1 MSRSIDERAVIME
14 FDNDQFEKGIAQSRK
29 SLEEFEKKLQ
39 LEGASKAINN
49 INKQFKNI
57 DFSLIQNSLESIAD
71 RFSGFGIVGMTV
83 IQNLTNA
90 VVDFTKG
97 ALTNLY
103 NKINEAGKRR
113 AINIEQSHF
122 LLQGILKDEE
132 QVQDA
137 MKRADDSVTGTA
149 YAYDAATKAA
159 ATFVASGARG
169 EELSK
174 YLNVVADLTAT
185 VSGNYEDISD
195 IIQKIVGAHKLY
207 KNEMDQITHRGFT
220 LDEYIADYFTAVN
233 NGLDNVPEKVKENMK
248 ALDFLGKG
256 IITRN
261 DLYENNKLV
270 TLWSETVMAAIDHT
284 IGGTAQRANETFTGA
299 IENIG
304 AAWARIGALFW
315 SPLVAQNSEL
325 IKFINA
331 LRVNINAVKEGLR
344 PFAESITNIILK
356 ISEGAKAIGIFKTN
370 EKGIE
375 AASGSALH
383 LTELFEA
390 MFKIVKPLFDVFEAW
405 LPIQSRI
412 FGGPLIDRLNRIID
426 AFSTWVEDG
435 TGAYKVTSNLRYK
448 LDLLAQSLNKA
459 LKPLKD
465 FWDMVRYAFYTVFD
479 LGDTTD
485 GIEGFVDTLTD
496 LFKRID
502 AAYDRWD
509 FRNSIANSFITIF
522 ETLKTVGESVW
533 KIITAIG
540 EAFADVFIVD
550 SVNDPK
556 DFFEWFADI
565 LKKLSKYI
573 TIDDE
578 AFNSLKETFK
588 NIFTVGKE
596 VFKIFGQIL
605 SVVIEF
611 LPNLMPFI
619 TKLLEATSGVIGW
632 AAENINA
639 KEAGEMLAAVLEFL
653 KGVVENVVENVQ
665 NAITEFNN
673 WLGPIKDAVE
683 QSGILESINEL
694 LATSFEKIKEA
705 IEGLPE
711 KIQEF
716 CDTVGINTPS
726 FEDFVSFLNSA
737 KDGID
742 GLKTSIQNF
751 KIGEGFSNFISG
763 LFGGKEES
771 NKIGGAASIGL
782 GQRMKLQID
791 NVGAIKKSIDD
802 AGGNK
807 TFESVKDTI
816 LKFLIPLL
824 NAAPKL
830 AIAIMGLVAL
840 KTALDILKEVR
851 RFKEP
856 LADVRD
862 AWASVGKS
870 FSNFIDK
877 SALTAFIA
885 TIALL
890 VGAVATL
897 LVIIN
902 QITKSGNATQTFV
915 AFGIIMALLTG
926 LIVAMS
932 LTINRITHELHG
944 AKSDGLKEVYKVMLS
959 IAVIFAAISVVM
971 LAIGKAMILMA
982 TAMNIAGGP
991 LNFIV
996 IAVALAAYMV
1006 LLYAI
1011 MQLLTKDPQERIK
1024 GGKGGKASNP
1034 SLQPEKNKEAMKRYL
1049 GIAAILAGCAVAFVA
1064 IGKAMLLMASAM
1076 AIEPSVWWKS
1086 LIFFAAFG
1094 GFVIG
1099 LMFLANKTNG
1109 VDYKALLGIAAVVGA
1124 VSVVMIA
1131 FAASIDMIIVAIAK
1145 IAGLAAMGADLKTSF
1160 YLFIGIAGVMIAAIA
1175 ILALIMTAMSE
1186 VTKGN
1191 FDYKTIIAVS
1201 VGMVAFATA
1210 IDILMIAF
1218 APLVAILSSPAATA
1232 AWASLG
1238 MLAAMMGVMVVAI
1251 GVLTAIASWAPGGTV
1266 AMIVVSAAMI
1276 TFATSML
1283 ILAEAM
1289 RVSVGTL
1296 SEFLLLLDAF
1306 GDSEGVEKFSNGIKN
1321 FFDGLATGFKEA
1333 LPSIQSFLAQLFTG
1347 DIIGMIFDYLIQAFE
1362 SKISKIADSF
1372 GRIVDKIHEVL
1383 LEKSD
1388 KILEIR
1394 DMLYSILFGNDDSS
1408 SGFAGGGG
1416 MFSGYMGGLE
1426 KDTNKTKGLLGGL
1439 AEFLKRIFV
1448 DTLPGLIVGFFTNIG
1463 KLLVDNG
1470 DSIKSFWIGA
1480 IEGLRDI
1487 LVAFF
1492 KMIGDVIMASADSII
1507 TPFYYILGALIA
1519 GASNFLVE
1527 HHEDILT
1534 ILGAPFTWLGELLMR
1549 HHQDIVDFMIAPF
1562 AWITDAVIQG
1572 HDTIMAGLGAITATA
1587 LEWLGILFHELKGW
1601 WEKHWEPDVQPFL
1614 YQSFMDTLALAL
1626 KALEDSTVSIT
1637 ATAVA
1642 LGLDII
1648 AGIIGGLANGI
1659 PQIVDQTMRLVDTI
1673 RDTVVTEENINHIMK
1688 SGEDIIVNFLNGM
1701 SEFLEDDD
1709 NTDRLREAFDR
1720 AWESV
1725 IHAIRRFFKM
1735 DDSGATQD
1743 GSILHQVMHDVI
1755 IGLAKGIFIGAGPL
1769 IDAVDWLCGQ
1779 MMGQMTN
1786 KDNFDVNS
1794 PSKWSEKVGVFLDEG
1809 LSNGLKKGSGQ
1820 VLDTVDEL
1828 SSDTKSAFSTM
1839 MEALKIAGNTEFDI
1853 DPTITPVVDISNIED
1868 AAAFANGA
1876 FSGIKGGF
1884 AFTTN
1889 RASALAAS
1897 IAQNGNGT
1905 ATVSDGTETATGGVV
1920 NFTQNNYSPKSL
1932 SHYEIYR
1939 QTKNLLHTIDSRK

>member
-39 LEGASKAINN
+39 LEGVSKAINN

-113 AINIEQSHF
+113 ALSLEKSRF
-122 LLQGILKDEE
+122 LLQGILGDEE
-132 QVQDA
+132 RVADA
-137 MKRADDSVTGTA
+137 MKQANDSVDGTA
-149 YAYDAATKAA
+149 YGLDSAAKAA
-159 ATFVASGARG
+159 STFVATGLEGKDLRNA
-169 EELSK
+169 LDA
-174 YLNVVADLTAT
+174 VANLTAT
-185 VSGNYEDISD
+185 VSGNYDDISS
-195 IIQKIVGAHKLY
+195 IVTKIVGSHKLY
-207 KNEMDQITHRGFT
+207 RNELNSIVSRGFA
-220 LDEYIADYFTAVN
+220 LDEYIVEYI
-233 NGLDNVPEKVKENMK
+233 EKVNSGEKKTTDFVKKNIRDMGLLGKK
-248 ALDFLGKG
+248 ALDVADLTSGANGKLKS
-256 IITRN
+256 ISSELVMEVLN
-261 DLYENNKLV
+261 DKL
-270 TLWSETVMAAIDHT
+270 EGMAK
-284 IGGTAQRANETFTGA
+284 RANETFTGA

-304 AAWARIGALFW
+304 AAWSRIGALFW
-315 SPLVAQNSEL
+315 TPLVEQNSEL
-325 IKFINA
+325 VKFINA
-331 LRVNINAVKEGLR
+331 IRVNINAVKAGLE
-344 PFAESITNIILK
+344 PFATSITNIILK
-356 ISEGAKAIGIFKTN
+356 LAEGAKAIAIFTN
-370 EKGIE
+370 NNGVESATK
-375 AASGSALH
+375 SALH
-383 LTELFEA
+383 LTELFDA

-412 FGGPLIDRLNRIID
+412 FSGPLIDRINRIID
-426 AFSTWVEDG
+426 GFSVWVENG
-435 TGAYKVTSNLRYK
+435 TGAFKVTSNLRYK
-448 LDLLAQSLNKA
+448 LDLLAQTLSKA

-485 GIEGFVDTLTD
+485 GIEGFVDVLTD

-509 FRNSIANSFITIF
+509 FRNGIADSFIKIF
-522 ETLKTVGESVW
+522 GTLKTVGESVW
-533 KIITAIG
+533 RIITAIG

-550 SVNDPK
+550 GANNTKS
-556 DFFEWFADI
+556 FFEWFADI
-565 LKKLSKYI
+565 LEKLSSYI
-573 TIDDE
+573 KVDDE
-578 AFNSLKETFK
+578 AFGLLKQTFT
-588 NIFTVGKE
+588 NIFIAAKGLWEILGTIVSVIVDALPDIMPFVSQLLACAAGIISFVAQSIDAEKVGKALSE
-596 VFKIFGQIL
+596 VLTFLWNTIQLVVYWIGIAIDNFKEWFGNFKKAIDD
-605 SVVIEF
+605 
-611 LPNLMPFI
+611 
-619 TKLLEATSGVIGW
+619 SGVLTSVLDLMS
-632 AAENINA
+632 AA
-639 KEAGEMLAAVLEFL
+639 
-653 KGVVENVVENVQ
+653 
-665 NAITEFNN
+665 
-673 WLGPIKDAVE
+673 
-683 QSGILESINEL
+683 
-694 LATSFEKIKEA
+694 FEKIKTSLENA
-705 IEGLPE
+705 PE
-711 KIQEF
+711 KIKGF
-716 CDTVGINTPS
+716 FDSIGIQAPTWEGFTDWLKKAADWINN
-726 FEDFVSFLNSA
+726 L
-737 KDGID
+737 KDNLG
-742 GLKTSIQNF
+742 NF
-751 KIGEGFSNFISG
+751 KIGEGFKGFIDLIKSLFSEDISKGSG
-763 LFGGKEES
+763 AGS
-771 NKIGGAASIGL
+771 GAASMSSIGGR
-782 GQRMKLQID
+782 GQMMKLGLQL
-791 NVGAIKKSIDD
+791 VGETKEATDAI
-802 AGGNK
+802 GGNK
-807 TFESVKDTI
+807 TIESVKNTI
-816 LKFLIPLL
+816 VKYLIPLL
-824 NAAPKL
+824 NEIPKL
-830 AIAIMGLVAL
+830 AIVVLGIVAFVKAAEILKTIERIKNPVNIASKTLSDIHDTVKSTINKKFVVDLIAAIGLIVVAITGLLLTLNEIVKAGNARTVFITAGVIFALFTAAIVVLLIYINRLIKKIGENKSLAASNIGNMLKSFALIFASIGAMFFLIGQSLKSIAIAFKILPNNPELLFGMFALVLFGILGLIATMAIAQDNMKGGAANSGAFKWWGPTLAAMGLVIESMGKL
-840 KTALDILKEVR
+840 ILICAISTKVD
-851 RFKEP
+851 P
-856 LADVRD
+856 NGHSIWLAM
-862 AWASVGKS
+862 G
-870 FSNFIDK
+870 
-877 SALTAFIA
+877 L
-885 TIALL
+885 
-890 VGAVATL
+890 
-897 LVIIN
+897 
-902 QITKSGNATQTFV
+902 
-915 AFGIIMALLTG
+915 MALLMGLVYVMGLTG
-926 LIVAMS
+926 EKLKGNEKSLMYMGGALAAVA
-932 LTINRITHELHG
+932 L
-944 AKSDGLKEVYKVMLS
+944 V
-959 IAVIFAAISVVM
+959 F
-971 LAIGKAMILMA
+971 
-982 TAMNIAGGP
+982 
-991 LNFIV
+991 
-996 IAVALAAYMV
+996 VALAATVGIMIKNLGV
-1006 LLYAI
+1006 LMLLYT
-1011 MQLLTKDPQERIK
+1011 QKD
-1024 GGKGGKASNP
+1024 
-1034 SLQPEKNKEAMKRYL
+1034 
-1049 GIAAILAGCAVAFVA
+1049 VF
-1064 IGKAMLLMASAM
+1064 
-1076 AIEPSVWWKS
+1076 WKS
-1086 LIFFAAFG
+1086 LGALAVITALAVAAIGGIGAMVFALQKWG
-1094 GFVIG
+1094 
-1099 LMFLANKTNG
+1099 NG
-1109 VDYKALLGIAAVVGA
+1109 VDWKLFAGIAIAFAGLA
-1124 VSVVMIA
+1124 VSVKMLVSA
-1131 FAASIDMIIVAIAK
+1131 LAAIVALMKIDMSAAWEAFKMLALMMGAMLVVIGGLAS
-1145 IAGLAAMGADLKTSF
+1145 LAAM
-1160 YLFIGIAGVMIAAIA
+1160 
-1175 ILALIMTAMSE
+1175 
-1186 VTKGN
+1186 
-1191 FDYKTIIAVS
+1191 
-1201 VGMVAFATA
+1201 
-1210 IDILMIAF
+1210 
-1218 APLVAILSSPAATA
+1218 
-1232 AWASLG
+1232 
-1238 MLAAMMGVMVVAI
+1238 
-1251 GVLTAIASWAPGGTV
+1251 APGGSM

-1276 TFATSML
+1276 TFATAVL
-1283 ILAEAM
+1283 ILAEALKIG
-1289 RVSVGTL
+1289 VGTL
-1296 SEFLLLLDAF
+1296 AEFLLVMDAYSKMDTNKMSK
-1306 GDSEGVEKFSNGIKN
+1306 GLTN
-1321 FFDGLATGFKEA
+1321 FFNGLATGFKEA
-1333 LPSIQSFLAQLFTG
+1333 LPSIKDFLAQLFTG

-1362 SKISKIADSF
+1362 SKVNKIVDSF

-1383 LEKSD
+1383 LDKKD
-1388 KILEIR
+1388 KIFEIR
-1394 DMLYSILFGNDDSS
+1394 DTLYSILFGDDNSS

-1492 KMIGDVIMASADSII
+1492 KMIGDVIIASADSII

-1519 GASNFLVE
+1519 GASDFLVE

-1572 HDTIMAGLGAITATA
+1572 HDTIMAGLGAITTTA

-1659 PQIVDQTMRLVDTI
+1659 PKIVEQTMILVDTI
-1673 RDTVVTEENINHIMK
+1673 KNTVVTEENINHIMD
-1688 SGEDIIVNFLNGM
+1688 SGAEIVKNFLNGM
-1701 SEFLEDDD
+1701 SEWLEDDKNID
-1709 NTDRLREAFDR
+1709 ELRASFDR
-1720 AWESV
+1720 AWEAV
-1725 IHAIRRFFKM
+1725 IKAIRRFFKM

-1794 PSKWSEKVGVFLDEG
+1794 PSKWAKRLGVSIDEG
-1809 LSNGLKKGSGQ
+1809 LGLGLKDGSGQ
-1820 VLDTVDEL
+1820 LLNSVDEL

-1839 MEALKIAGNTEFDI
+1839 MEALKIAGDTEFDI